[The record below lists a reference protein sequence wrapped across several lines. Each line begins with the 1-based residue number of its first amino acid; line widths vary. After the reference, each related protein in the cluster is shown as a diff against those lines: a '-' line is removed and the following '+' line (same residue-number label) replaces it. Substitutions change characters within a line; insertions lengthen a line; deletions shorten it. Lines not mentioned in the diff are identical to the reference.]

1 MSKSPYV
8 LEARSEN
15 FSEVVLTNSRRV
27 PVLVDF
33 WADWCAPCRVL
44 MPILASLAD
53 EFGGKFLVAKVN
65 TEEQRELA
73 ARYQIRSLPTVKLF
87 RNGEVMDEFMGAL
100 PEGAI
105 REFLDRYIERASDRI
120 RQEAGSAQAAG
131 DTTGA
136 MELLRS
142 ALRGD
147 PENYRVHRDLIQML
161 MENEGYN
168 EADAI
173 LRSLPASQQTEPEFS
188 RLRNRL
194 QFALVA
200 KGAPAAEALMRAIQ
214 ADPSDLQARYQL
226 GARKVM
232 DGDYEGALEQLL
244 EVMRRDRGFEDDAAR
259 KGMLAVFDLLGGQG
273 PLVSRYRGL
282 MSSALY

>member
-1 MSKSPYV
+1 MSESPYV

-15 FSEVVLTNSRRV
+15 FSQLVLTSSRRV

-44 MPILASLAD
+44 MPILARLAD

-65 TEEQRELA
+65 TEEQRELT

-120 RQEAGSAQAAG
+120 RQEARSAQAAG
-131 DTTGA
+131 NTA
-136 MELLRS
+136 RAIELLRS
-142 ALRGD
+142 ALNEE
-147 PENYRVHRDLIQML
+147 PENYRVHLDLIQVL
-161 MENEGYN
+161 MEHEDYD
-168 EADAI
+168 EAEAI
-173 LRSLPASQQTEPEFS
+173 IRSLPASQQTEPDFS

-194 QFALVA
+194 HFALVA
-200 KGAPAAEALMRAIQ
+200 KAAPAPEALARAIE
-214 ADPSDLQARYQL
+214 ANPSDLQARYQL

-232 DGDYEGALEQLL
+232 AGDYEGALALLL
-244 EVMRRDRGFEDDAAR
+244 EVMRRDRGFEDDGAR

-273 PLVSRYRGL
+273 PLITRYRGL
-282 MSSALY
+282 MSSTLY

>member
-1 MSKSPYV
+1 
-8 LEARSEN
+8 
-15 FSEVVLTNSRRV
+15 
-27 PVLVDF
+27 VDF

-44 MPILASLAD
+44 MPILARLAD

-65 TEEQRELA
+65 TEEQRELT

-120 RQEAGSAQAAG
+120 RQEARSAQAAG
-131 DTTGA
+131 NTA
-136 MELLRS
+136 RAIELLRS
-142 ALRGD
+142 ALNEE
-147 PENYRVHRDLIQML
+147 PENYRVHLDLIQVL
-161 MENEGYN
+161 MEHEDYD
-168 EADAI
+168 EAEAI
-173 LRSLPASQQTEPEFS
+173 IRSLPASQQTEPDFS

-194 QFALVA
+194 HFALVA
-200 KGAPAAEALMRAIQ
+200 KAAPAPEALARAIE
-214 ADPSDLQARYQL
+214 ANPSDLQARYQL

-232 DGDYEGALEQLL
+232 AGDYEGALALLL
-244 EVMRRDRGFEDDAAR
+244 EVMRRDRGFEDDGAR

-273 PLVSRYRGL
+273 PLISRYRGL
-282 MSSALY
+282 MSSTLY